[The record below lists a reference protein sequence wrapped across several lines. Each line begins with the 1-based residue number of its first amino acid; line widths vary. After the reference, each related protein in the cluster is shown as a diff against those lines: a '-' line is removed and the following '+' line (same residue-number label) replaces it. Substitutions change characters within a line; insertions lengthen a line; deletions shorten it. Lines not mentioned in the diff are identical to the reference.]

1 MTAVVGNEET
11 TGPAKPTEPTDPTG
25 AAKPAGTPPAPPG
38 QGDDGVLVTLRET
51 SRAAK
56 ALLLGVFV
64 NKLAA
69 FIQIYLVL
77 FLTNRGFSPTQAG
90 LALGVYG
97 AGAVVG
103 SLVGGSLSDRI
114 GPRAATL
121 VSMTGSAALIVSILY
136 LPTYP
141 LLLGAIFL
149 VSTVGQFYRPA
160 AQVLLTELTPKHRLV
175 MITAVYRLGLNLG
188 MTAAPLIGA
197 ALLSVSYNALFW
209 GEAAAALTFAVIASL
224 ALPRRVARPA
234 AEQQAA
240 EPEPAG
246 GSGYR
251 AVLADRRYSLYL
263 VAVLLTSIVYCQYT
277 ATLPLDVAAAGISLW
292 WYGAA
297 VSLNGFIVITCELAM
312 TKVVQRWPI
321 RLTALLGLGL
331 VSVGYAIYAISPL
344 PIWFMVGTLVW
355 TLSEIIGGPTVF
367 AYPAMA
373 GPERLRGRY
382 IGAMQSVFGLG
393 TALGP
398 VLGTLVW
405 FQVGRAVWLWAALVA
420 AVATVAGLLG
430 MRTPATGAEEPQP
443 AAASAG

>member
-1 MTAVVGNEET
+1 MTAVIENGET
-11 TGPAKPTEPTDPTG
+11 VEP
-25 AAKPAGTPPAPPG
+25 PPG
-38 QGDDGVLVTLRET
+38 KGDDGVFVTLRET
-51 SRAAK
+51 PRAAK

-90 LALGVYG
+90 LALGIYG
-97 AGAVVG
+97 AGAVAG
-103 SLVGGSLSDRI
+103 SLLGGSLSDRL
-114 GPRAATL
+114 GPRTATL
-121 VSMTGSAALIVSILY
+121 ISMTGSAALIVSILY

-141 LLLGAIFL
+141 LLLTAIFL

-175 MITAVYRLGLNLG
+175 MITAMYRLGLNLG

-197 ALLSVSYNALFW
+197 ALLSISYNALFW

-224 ALPRRVARPA
+224 ALPRRVARPQAEPA
-234 AEQQAA
+234 AETGTAS
-240 EPEPAG
+240 PG
-246 GSGYR
+246 RSGYL
-251 AVLADRRYSLYL
+251 AVLADRRYSVYL
-263 VAVLLTSIVYCQYT
+263 LAVLLTSIVYCQYT
-277 ATLPLDVAAAGISLW
+277 ATLPLDIAAAGVSLW

-331 VSVGYAIYAISPL
+331 VAVGYGIYAIGPL
-344 PIWFMVGTLVW
+344 PVWFMVGTLVW

-405 FQVGRAVWLWAALVA
+405 FQVGRSVWLWAALVA
-420 AVATVAGLLG
+420 AVATVAGLVG
-430 MRTPATGAEEPQP
+430 MRTPPTGAEEPQP
-443 AAASAG
+443 AVASAG